1 MAGRCTPPLP
11 DPSSPAEKEGQRPC
25 QVACR
30 VWEWSPS
37 SWQARGAGLEARPR
51 VGVAGAG
58 SARRASGPQR
68 QPGFAKEEPALCSQ
82 YLSRLMTVKT
92 PYIQYPAERRLDSFF
107 RWLFDSEIPRAIFG
121 TYIGNLKAALLNK

>member
-1 MAGRCTPPLP
+1 MRGNQEAERRGR
-11 DPSSPAEKEGQRPC
+11 G
-25 QVACR
+25 
-30 VWEWSPS
+30 
-37 SWQARGAGLEARPR
+37 GAGGGPSGAKPGSVLWRSIPGPG